1 MSDSKDFFTLGAA
14 VVSGIVGL
22 ISTGLAI
29 KTKFDCDKALDENKL
44 STERFANSTT
54 ERFSAVDR
62 VLNDHDRAISSLSRT
77 SDKHEKMLKKHSKNF
92 EVLSKSQ
99 SRMERE
105 FRKCFKDD
113 DRDIRII
120 DRKVKKL
127 EEVYKFMHSAR
138 KESGKKSN
146 NP

>member
-14 VVSGIVGL
+14 VVAGITGL
-22 ISTGLAI
+22 ITTGLAI

-44 STERFANSTT
+44 STERFVNSTT
-54 ERFSAVDR
+54 ERFSAMDK
-62 VLNDHDRAISSLSRT
+62 VLNDYDRSISSLSRT
-77 SDKHEKMLKKHSKNF
+77 SEKHEKMLKKHSKNF

-99 SRMERE
+99 SRTERE
-105 FRKCFKDD
+105 FRKRFKED

-127 EEVYKFMHSAR
+127 EKVYAFMR
-138 KESGKKSN
+138 KAQKGTGKKSN